1 MKKILIAITLMIA
14 ILLPSQTSAR
24 GELQYFE
31 DAVDYANFMRIYL
44 AVCPELDQNPSTASK
59 MPKNKRDIASKI
71 CTPEI
76 KSDVKQN
83 LKFMIAINIYGSI
96 DIKRNEYNLPGTKEQ
111 DTFREPT
118 EQEMLNGNF
127 IFNYDKTINLF
138 NQDTW

>member
-1 MKKILIAITLMIA
+1 MKKLIIFLAIILAGIFPNQA
-14 ILLPSQTSAR
+14 SAR

-44 AVCPELDQNPSTASK
+44 AICPELDQNPSALSK

-96 DIKRNEYNLPGTKEQ
+96 DIKRNEYN
-111 DTFREPT
+111 
-118 EQEMLNGNF
+118 
-127 IFNYDKTINLF
+127 
-138 NQDTW
+138 